1 MSTFQEKIKHL
12 GHLKWA
18 CRGVILLATA
28 VSVWA
33 NILHSERDVVS
44 IIINALP
51 PLIVLAGFELISR
64 IPIPEGTPWYMRWSR
79 LAGVVGVSGIGA
91 WLSYWH
97 QNAAFLRYAK
107 DVQTANLLPLS
118 IDGLMI
124 IASVSLIMLNQKMTE
139 LQARELGLSVRTAK
153 PKVPETSTKKQGTAP
168 LTVKEKI
175 SLVLRDTPDLP
186 IKQIAEKVGTGYN
199 NAHAIVKQIRAAQAA
214 EEAMAA

>member
-1 MSTFQEKIKHL
+1 MSFQKELNFL

-33 NILHSERDVVS
+33 NILHSDRGAVP

-64 IPIPEGTPWYMRWSR
+64 IPIPEGTPWLMRWAR
-79 LAGVVGVSGIGA
+79 VIAVIGVSGIGA

-97 QNAAFLRYAK
+97 QNSAFLRYAK
-107 DVQTANLLPLS
+107 DVQTATLLPLS

-124 IASVSLIMLNQKMTE
+124 IASVSLIMLNKKMDE
-139 LQARELGLSVRTAK
+139 LRARELGLSVRFTRPKESSVAK
-153 PKVPETSTKKQGTAP
+153 KGAELTTKERIALILADAP
-168 LTVKEKI
+168 DMTI
-175 SLVLRDTPDLP
+175 R
-186 IKQIAEKVGTGYN
+186 QIAEKAGTSYN
-199 NAHAIVKQIRAAQAA
+199 NAHAIIKKIRAAQTPQEVAA
-214 EEAMAA
+214 

>member
-18 CRGVILLATA
+18 CRSVILLATV

-33 NILHSERDVVS
+33 NILHSERDPVS
-44 IIINALP
+44 IVINALP

-64 IPIPEGTPWYMRWSR
+64 IPIPEGTPWYMRWAR
-79 LAGVVGVSGIGA
+79 LMGVVGVSGIGA

-107 DVQTANLLPLS
+107 DTATANLLPLS

-139 LQARELGLSVRTAK
+139 LQARELGLSVRINK
-153 PKVPETSTKKQGTAP
+153 PKVTEPSTPKAGSQ
-168 LTVKEKI
+168 LTTKEKI
-175 SLVLRDTPDLP
+175 ALILRDAPDLT
-186 IKQIAEKVGTGYN
+186 IRQIAEKAGTSYN
-199 NAHAIVKQIRAAQAA
+199 NAHAIVKKIRAAQTPQEAVAA
-214 EEAMAA
+214 